1 MGLIQAQ
8 RAKHAKQIFLKEL
21 ATVGRR
27 LNKFGGE
34 EAQVPNARIQG
45 KKDPL
50 KLQLE
55 QLTF

>member
-27 LNKFGGE
+27 LQKFGGT
-34 EAQVPNARIQG
+34 EAQVPHDRIKG

-50 KLQLE
+50 KL
-55 QLTF
+55 